1 MDYLRLR
8 KDIQKVYNQSVEEW
22 CKVNGYS
29 DLAWVDGE
37 WWAFPPGSVIPVP
50 IHDLVKDCVEERIVS
65 LVERHRQRN
74 LVRINSI
81 ILLILQGTL

>member
-8 KDIQKVYNQSVEEW
+8 KDIQKVYNESVEEW

-37 WWAFPPGSVIPVP
+37 WWVFPLGSVI
-50 IHDLVKDCVEERIVS
+50 DCVEKRIVS